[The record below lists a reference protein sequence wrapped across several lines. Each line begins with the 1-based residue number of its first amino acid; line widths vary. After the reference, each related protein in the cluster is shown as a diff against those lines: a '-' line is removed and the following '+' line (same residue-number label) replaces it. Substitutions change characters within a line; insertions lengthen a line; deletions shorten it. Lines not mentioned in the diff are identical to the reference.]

1 MMFVRNL
8 SKWAKV
14 KELCKVSSGII
25 SGTASPY
32 ASSAVRGDK
41 TKPLLNL
48 HTVNQ
53 LLTADHNA
61 TDGLCTGRSERENT
75 VYEHVRI

>member
-48 HTVNQ
+48 YTVNQ

-61 TDGLCTGRSERENT
+61 MDGQCTGRSESENT